1 LYRAAQLGWDSV
13 GVPVATNLMT
23 DWIYMGVYTIAFFA
37 LALWAYR
44 RDQGRKFN

>member
-1 LYRAAQLGWDSV
+1 
-13 GVPVATNLMT
+13 MT
-23 DWIYMGVYTIAFFA
+23 DWLYMAGFTVAFFA

>member
-1 LYRAAQLGWDSV
+1 
-13 GVPVATNLMT
+13 
-23 DWIYMGVYTIAFFA
+23 MGGYTVAFFA